1 MYRNDIFAITAK
13 LWCQSQFVF
22 TVCDNAAGEVCPIWP
37 GQPMTAHWGVED
49 PAAVEGSTEAMQ
61 RAFSQVFM
69 LLHRRISLFASLPIA
84 KLEGMALKRELDQI
98 GHELGTGA

>member
-1 MYRNDIFAITAK
+1 MCFICN
-13 LWCQSQFVF
+13 VF
-22 TVCDNAAGEVCPIWP
+22 TNEP
-37 GQPMTAHWGVED
+37 
-49 PAAVEGSTEAMQ
+49 MQ